1 MFGREHEPQLNE
13 GDLVTKKSWVAK
25 VQELQVC
32 FSLSLLPFCPSLP
45 PLQYFSTVGSSPE
58 LEDSNCI
65 PWLPLSVIQP
75 PTIPGGPADPNS
87 SDVPKDEEE
96 ALNVLLLSAL
106 GPDQGK
112 RQDLGR
118 SLPLGEAVGGL
129 VSCVLLSSESEEH
142 GDEDVARKTTIQLQ
156 RIATRCHCQIFYITY
171 GEQPELED
179 GVRASPPPAV
189 LTVSNVTAVL
199 CTVALI

>member
-1 MFGREHEPQLNE
+1 M
-13 GDLVTKKSWVAK
+13 
-25 VQELQVC
+25 
-32 FSLSLLPFCPSLP
+32 
-45 PLQYFSTVGSSPE
+45 PE

-75 PTIPGGPADPNS
+75 PSILGVADPNS
-87 SDVPKDEEE
+87 SATPKDEEE

-106 GPDQGK
+106 GPDLDK
-112 RQDLGR
+112 DKTQDLGR

-142 GDEDVARKTTIQLQ
+142 QDEDIARKTIQLQ

-189 LTVSNVTAVL
+189 LSVSHVTYMYHHIER
-199 CTVALI
+199 LIFEGGNT

>member
-1 MFGREHEPQLNE
+1 M
-13 GDLVTKKSWVAK
+13 
-25 VQELQVC
+25 
-32 FSLSLLPFCPSLP
+32 
-45 PLQYFSTVGSSPE
+45 QYFSTVGSSAE

-75 PTIPGGPADPNS
+75 PGLPTDPNS
-87 SDVPKDEEE
+87 SSDAPKDEEE

-112 RQDLGR
+112 HSQDLGR

-129 VSCVLLSSESEEH
+129 VSCVLLSSESEEQ
-142 GDEDVARKTTIQLQ
+142 GEEDVARRTTIQLQ

-179 GVRASPPPAV
+179 GVRASPPPA
-189 LTVSNVTAVL
+189 LLSVSQLNDI
-199 CTVALI
+199 CTIGIDGSSGGGVFHAYLRKLR